1 MDLSAFLPI
10 ILLTVVVLAI
20 IFGVLKWVN
29 R

>member
-10 ILLTVVVLAI
+10 IFGVVIVLAI
-20 IFGVLKWVN
+20 IFSVLKWVN

>member
-10 ILLTVVVLAI
+10 IFGVVIVLAI